1 MQEVSNKDIS
11 KYAAALARDFRH
23 SGFLSRMKQI
33 KAKFVAPEYFV
44 PVSIKSMLFHDYL
57 STYLYR
63 HPLRL
68 FTIYLIRKVYFSPD
82 FNLGKVI
89 HIPALTIYVSRR
101 FSFFLKL
108 IIFRGGKNNELWKH
122 RMLNFYVEQLFEAA
136 DVAVKAIRLTDF
148 AGKND

>member
-1 MQEVSNKDIS
+1 M
-11 KYAAALARDFRH
+11 
-23 SGFLSRMKQI
+23 
-33 KAKFVAPEYFV
+33 
-44 PVSIKSMLFHDYL
+44 
-57 STYLYR
+57 
-63 HPLRL
+63 
-68 FTIYLIRKVYFSPD
+68 
-82 FNLGKVI
+82 
-89 HIPALTIYVSRR
+89 SRR